1 MSVKLNLMIDR
12 FISFKLNAFL
22 FKTSL
27 YSNIKIYLN
36 EGEFCRDKNMTK

>member
-1 MSVKLNLMIDR
+1 MSIKLNLMIDR
-12 FISFKLNAFL
+12 FIRFKWNALL

-36 EGEFCRDKNMTK
+36 EGEFRRDMNMTE